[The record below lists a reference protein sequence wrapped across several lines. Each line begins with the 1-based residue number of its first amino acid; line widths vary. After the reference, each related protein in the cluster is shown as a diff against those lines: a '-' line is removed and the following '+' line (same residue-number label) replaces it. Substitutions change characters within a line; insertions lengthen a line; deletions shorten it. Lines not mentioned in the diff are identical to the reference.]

1 MRGANGSGKTTLLRV
16 CAGLVP
22 VARGAAR
29 VLGHDLTVSP
39 RAVRREVGMLG
50 HAAMLYDDL
59 TVEENVRF
67 AVRAAAQP
75 TDLVAPALEQL
86 GLAGR
91 LRTVRVGVL
100 SAGQRRRTALASIV
114 ARRPALWLLDEPHA
128 GLDAEGRDLLDG
140 LLRDAA
146 AAGSTVV
153 FVSHE
158 LDRADAVATRMVTIA
173 GGYAMAD
180 AVAESD
186 DVVMEPVRVP

>member
-1 MRGANGSGKTTLLRV
+1 MQNWVAAQFASMKQPAVQPPVGPQRTGSPKRFASVVAPLGDMRS
-16 CAGLVP
+16 
-22 VARGAAR
+22 VARFCA
-29 VLGHDLTVSP
+29 
-39 RAVRREVGMLG
+39 
-50 HAAMLYDDL
+50 
-59 TVEENVRF
+59 
-67 AVRAAAQP
+67 
-75 TDLVAPALEQL
+75 
-86 GLAGR
+86 
-91 LRTVRVGVL
+91 
-100 SAGQRRRTALASIV
+100 
-114 ARRPALWLLDEPHA
+114 LLDEPHA

-180 AVAESD
+180 VVAESD